1 MTSAWTTIYVATNW
15 YRQNRQARLRQME
28 SRLSLQQAELK
39 VLQAQVNPHFLFN
52 SLNTIR
58 GTLHD
63 NPDQAES
70 MITSL
75 SNLFRRSLRP
85 DGAQMIMLGEEMEA
99 VSDYLALESARFEE
113 RLKVCLHIDPEAE
126 RCAIPAMLVQTLV
139 ENAIKHGISRLPAGG
154 VVSIRG
160 ILENQCLTV
169 EIENTGKL
177 QEPDGGSLHTGL
189 ANARERLRLLCGA
202 QATLALIDR
211 SGTVAA
217 RVVIPQGV

>member
-1 MTSAWTTIYVATNW
+1 
-15 YRQNRQARLRQME
+15 ARLRQMQ
-28 SRLSLQQAELK
+28 SQLSLQQAELRA
-39 VLQAQVNPHFLFN
+39 LQAQVNPHFLFN

-85 DGAQMIMLGEEMEA
+85 DGAQMILLGEEMEA

-113 RLKVCLHIDPEAE
+113 RLKVCLHIQPEAE

-154 VVSIRG
+154 IVSIRG
-160 ILENQCLTV
+160 SLENQCLT
-169 EIENTGKL
+169 
-177 QEPDGGSLHTGL
+177 
-189 ANARERLRLLCGA
+189 
-202 QATLALIDR
+202 
-211 SGTVAA
+211 
-217 RVVIPQGV
+217 